1 MKKTSKKSDNKNN
14 ENINESA
21 PTGSEKQYERIQ
33 SIGSVITS
41 SKKKKI
47 Y

>member
-14 ENINESA
+14 ENITESA

-33 SIGSVITS
+33 SLSLIHI
-41 SKKKKI
+41 
-47 Y
+47 